1 MAMAECRSW
10 EAVGPRKVSA
20 VVGVYARRKV
30 REPITAP
37 CVSHSRFQVF
47 KMYRK
52 YLFFKGQCFLPPIV
66 MKLDILVNKYLPS
79 AENQYTPLN
88 NCKKNYK

>member
-37 CVSHSRFQVF
+37 CVSHSGLKVF
-47 KMYRK
+47 RIY
-52 YLFFKGQCFLPPIV
+52 I
-66 MKLDILVNKYLPS
+66 I
-79 AENQYTPLN
+79 EN
-88 NCKKNYK
+88 

>member
-37 CVSHSRFQVF
+37 CVSHSRLLLLQS
-47 KMYRK
+47 
-52 YLFFKGQCFLPPIV
+52 LFLHMSEFLMSDIE
-66 MKLDILVNKYLPS
+66 KLLSWIFRCAS
-79 AENQYTPLN
+79 IS
-88 NCKKNYK
+88 

>member
-10 EAVGPRKVSA
+10 KAVGPRKVSA

-37 CVSHSRFQVF
+37 CVPHSGLEVSNISGMPTHSMLRTTF
-47 KMYRK
+47 KK
-52 YLFFKGQCFLPPIV
+52 VEEIKQ
-66 MKLDILVNKYLPS
+66 
-79 AENQYTPLN
+79 
-88 NCKKNYK
+88 KKFTA